1 MNLWDIFIIGF
12 FTIFFLTLIIAHGEP
27 IAVHIQ
33 INFFLETFTMSEKK
47 NDNF

>member
-12 FTIFFLTLIIAHGEP
+12 FTIFFFNTDNCTQKP

-47 NDNF
+47 NNNF

>member
-33 INFFLETFTMSEKK
+33 INFFLEALTMSEKK
-47 NDNF
+47 NDKF